1 MLLGKPRWL
10 IALGL
15 LITALSIHPVAPAAA
30 DATEILYE
38 TSFEDTTDTTWLATP
53 SSYDTSQKYTGDRSL
68 KFTRS
73 DPAEYIILRKDID
86 FVPGFFYEASAMVL
100 TKDLS
105 TTKNPEGARVA
116 IQAWNKDGGYI
127 GGAFGP
133 GSVSPI
139 WTSLSS
145 GRYFVPTTAARLEV
159 LIYIYTKTTGTAWFD
174 DLTVTQVTPKLL
186 RSKLN
191 APSYRGLLIPGDHDR
206 IDVSTKLTPLGRPAT
221 DYATRIRLLTAG
233 NRVFSEQTLPGAAS
247 SNWTMP
253 ATRLPAG
260 SYTIQLDVLDTKAG
274 NAVADTEKWAIR
286 KLSRTEAL
294 PLSYVD
300 KYGRLIRDGKP
311 FFPLGFYSSRGDQA
325 TVDQLAGRPFN
336 TLLPYNQPKAADLDY
351 AEQQGINFL
360 YTIKDYF
367 YGTKYCP
374 TNITSVADEVPA
386 ITATVNQ
393 YKNHPALLG
402 WYVNDELPWYSYEE
416 RLTSHQNAII
426 AADPN
431 HPTYAVDA
439 RTFDGSVYM
448 RATDV
453 YGPDI
458 YAVHGQPTDV
468 LSLPGSNTKAAQAQ
482 LPNRS
487 LWPVVQNFAW
497 SKFDGHFDY
506 ERPPTLAELRSMSWQ
521 YLAAGG
527 KGLLFYSL
535 QDMAY
540 DYYPDIDDFTQL
552 MNNATTVASEVSSL
566 VPVIMSVAK
575 SPTLT
580 HTGGAWLDSMI
591 RKYRGKVYVVGV
603 NNTQTPGNSVTFTVP
618 GARSVKVLNENRTLP
633 VTPTGAFTD
642 QFNSLGVHV
651 YEVTL

>member
-1 MLLGKPRWL
+1 MIVRKPRWL
-10 IALGL
+10 VALVL
-15 LITALSIHPVAPAAA
+15 LVTALSIHPVTPALA
-30 DATEILYE
+30 DTTEVLYE
-38 TSFEDTTDTTWLATP
+38 TGFEDTTDTTWLGAP
-53 SSYDTSQKYTGDRSL
+53 SSYDSTDKYSGELSLKYTR
-68 KFTRS
+68 T
-73 DPAEYIILRKDID
+73 DPTQYIVLSKSIE
-86 FVPGFFYEASAMVL
+86 FEPGYFYEASAFVR
-100 TKDLS
+100 TANLS
-105 TTKNPEGARVA
+105 STKNPEGARVA
-116 IQAWNKDGGYI
+116 IQAWNSDGGYI

-221 DYATRIRLLTAG
+221 DYVIRVRLLTAG
-233 NRVFSEQTLPGAAS
+233 NRVFREDTLPGAAN

-294 PLSYVD
+294 PPSYVD

-311 FFPLGFYSSRGDQA
+311 FFPLGFYSSRGDQT

-336 TLLPYNQPKAADLDY
+336 TLLPYNQPTKEYLDY
-351 AEQQGINFL
+351 AGQKGVNIL
-360 YTIKDYF
+360 YSIKDYF

-374 TNITSVADEVPA
+374 TTIKSVADEVPA
-386 ITATVNQ
+386 ITTTVNQ

-402 WYVNDELPWYSYEE
+402 WYVNDELPWYSYED
-416 RLTSHQNAII
+416 RLTNHQNAII
-426 AADPN
+426 TADPH
-431 HPTYAVDA
+431 HPTYSVDA

-458 YAVHGQPTDV
+458 YAVHGLPTDV

-497 SKFDGHFDY
+497 SKFDGHFDH

-540 DYYPDIDDFTQL
+540 DYYPNVDDFAEL
-552 MNNATTVASEVSSL
+552 MKNATTVATEVSSL
-566 VPVIMSVAK
+566 VPIIMSVDTP
-575 SPTLT
+575 PTLT

-591 RKYRGKVYVVGV
+591 RKYRGKAYVIGV

-618 GARSVKVLNENRTLP
+618 GARSVKVINENRTLP
-633 VTPTGAFTD
+633 VSAGAFTD
-642 QFNSLGVHV
+642 QYGSLGVHV